1 MAEKAIVHEVNTYN
15 ELIPPA
21 GGLGVTLLIEYDD
34 PEERA
39 VRLTELLG
47 IENHVKLLVDELP
60 PVAGQFDT
68 RQMNEAKVSSVQYI
82 QFPLE
87 AAHRSSWSE
96 LGSAGKVR
104 IVVDHPGYSHQA
116 VLPPDTISALAGDL
130 AT

>member
-15 ELIPPA
+15 ELILPA
-21 GGLGVTLLIEYDD
+21 SGLGVTLLIEYDD
-34 PEERA
+34 AEERA

-47 IENHVKLLVDELP
+47 IENHVKLLVGELP

-96 LGSAGKVR
+96 LGGAGKVR
-104 IVVDHPGYSHQA
+104 IGVDHPGYSHQA